1 MSETEG
7 THEFVGHHAFAD
19 FYGCKGELD
28 YKEKMEEAISLAIEA
43 ADMDEVK
50 TDVVNFKPQGTTAIS
65 IITQSSVTIH
75 TWPESDGMLVD
86 AITCGPHD
94 PHKIIETL
102 KEIYQPEK
110 VNEWSVERG
119 EASNEVK
126 RLEEEDRETDV
137 APIPVRFPDEKT
149 KVTGESVEVKP
160 CEHGHGVFATQDFEE
175 GEAIQT
181 FKAPFVEGD
190 EDPSKDGTA
199 LRVGELWWN
208 GPKSGTGEEWAN
220 FLDHSDTPNASF
232 FDFDIEKGTGS
243 LIAIQPIGR
252 GDEILID
259 YGEYAPENLE
269 RA

>member
-1 MSETEG
+1 MSEDG

-19 FYGCKGELD
+19 FYGCKGDLD
-28 YKEKMEEAISLAIEA
+28 DKEKMEEAISLAIEA

-50 TDVVNFKPQGTTAIS
+50 TDVVNFDPQGTIAIS

-110 VNEWSVERG
+110 VNEWRVDRG

-126 RLEEEDRETDV
+126 RLEEDRETDV
-137 APIPVRFPDEKT
+137 APVPIRFPDEKT

-160 CEHGHGVFATQDFEE
+160 CSHGHGVFATKDFGE
-175 GEAIQT
+175 GETIQS
-181 FKAPFVEGD
+181 FQAPFVEGD
-190 EDPSKDGTA
+190 EDPSEEGTA
-199 LRVGELWWN
+199 LRVGDLWWN
-208 GPKSGTGEEWAN
+208 GPKAGTEQEWAN

-232 FDFDIEKGTGS
+232 FDFDLEKGTGN
-243 LIAIQPIGR
+243 LVALQDIKV

-259 YGEYAPENLE
+259 YGQYAPENLK
-269 RA
+269 